1 MKNKKTNKKIIAGLS
16 ITCLSALLML
26 SGCKIKTP
34 SSSSS
39 SSKEETTSSNQSSP
53 SSSVQLKDFDDSIKF
68 NDLTITYDGNEHQLE
83 ISNSS
88 SVQIEYLTEY
98 KFTNAGEY
106 EIKARISKEGYNPKE
121 IALISYSPCKVAS
134 LSVCISLAHA
144 LNCTCVES
152 TQPKLIA

>member
-1 MKNKKTNKKIIAGLS
+1 MKNKKTNNKIIAGLS

-39 SSKEETTSSNQSSP
+39 SSKEETTSSNQSSSP

-68 NDLTITYDGNEHQLE
+68 NNLTITYDGNEHQLE

-88 SVQIEYLTEY
+88 SVLPQIQYT
-98 KFTNAGEY
+98 
-106 EIKARISKEGYNPKE
+106 
-121 IALISYSPCKVAS
+121 
-134 LSVCISLAHA
+134 
-144 LNCTCVES
+144 
-152 TQPKLIA
+152 